1 MALYRVIRP
10 LEAKPQPPSAT
21 AAYTAESVELQFA
34 GTGIGNKTLPEL
46 AAQTGQDPAQMTA
59 RLSRKGMKVG
69 DDQPL
74 KRLAGQNN
82 VQPLELLKAALVDEY
97 RPR

>member
-1 MALYRVIRP
+1 
-10 LEAKPQPPSAT
+10 
-21 AAYTAESVELQFA
+21 
-34 GTGIGNKTLPEL
+34 
-46 AAQTGQDPAQMTA
+46 
-59 RLSRKGMKVG
+59 MKVG

-74 KRLAGQNN
+74 KLLANQSN